1 MTKSKQGILSYRME
15 GEPTSGGLTGLS
27 GLAPYLDLICASG
40 VIGSI
45 EKNVRAAGEQG
56 WTDAQSIMSL
66 LLLNLAGGDCVD
78 DLEHLEA
85 DEGLSKL
92 VRWFEKQALTRR
104 MRTEMKKRWRKER
117 SRTIISPS
125 VARRYIS
132 EFHDTEQEKLRV
144 PGKALIP
151 SPNGNLLSLRKVN
164 MEFVGWA
171 YRAAKQSGG
180 VSNVTP
186 VATLDMDATLIDTTK
201 SESLFCY
208 KHYRAYQPM
217 QVYWFE
223 QDMMLHSE
231 FRDGNVPAGFEQK
244 RVLEE
249 SLSYLPPGVKMV
261 RVRSDTAGYQ
271 HELLKYCETGENK
284 RFGRIEFAISCDV
297 TREFRR
303 AVEEVAEEDWHTLY
317 KEVNGKA
324 VMTKREFSEVCFV
337 PNPIAFGNKAPA
349 YRYMATREALA
360 NQPLPGME
368 ESQVSLPFQTMSRK
382 GVTYKVFG
390 VVTNM
395 DWEGGT
401 IIRFHDMRCG
411 KSEEAHKILKEDFA
425 GGVMPSGEFGA
436 NAAWWAIAVLAMNI
450 AAAMQRIILGGVWAG
465 RRMKAIR
472 FLLMN
477 VPGRVVAKARQ
488 LILRISREH
497 PSLLLL
503 QRARERIRELA
514 LACPSPIT

>member
-40 VIGSI
+40 VVGSI

-66 LLLNLAGGDCVD
+66 VLLNLAGGDCVD
-78 DLEHLEA
+78 DLDHLEA
-85 DEGLSKL
+85 DEGLSRL
-92 VRWFEKQALTRR
+92 VRWCEQQALTRR
-104 MRTEMKKRWRKER
+104 VRRQMKKRWRKER
-117 SRTIISPS
+117 SRTIVSPS
-125 VARRYIS
+125 SARRYLS
-132 EFHDTEQEKLRV
+132 EFHDPEQEKLRV
-144 PGKALIP
+144 PGKAFIP

-164 MEFVGWA
+164 AELVGWA
-171 YRAAKQSGG
+171 REAAQQPGG
-180 VSNVTP
+180 AGIANVM
-186 VATLDMDATLIDTTK
+186 ATLDMDATLIETTK
-201 SESLFCY
+201 SEALFCY
-208 KHYRAYQPM
+208 KHYRSYQPM

-223 QDMMLHSE
+223 QGMMLHSE
-231 FRDGNVPAGFEQK
+231 FRDGNVPAGFGQK

-249 SLSYLPPGVKMV
+249 SLSYLPEGVKMV

-271 HELLKYCETGENK
+271 HELMKYCETGENK
-284 RFGRIEFAISCDV
+284 RFGRIEFTISCDV

-303 AVEEVAEEDWHTLY
+303 AVEEVAEEDWHPLY
-317 KEVNGKA
+317 KEVNGKP
-324 VMTKREFSEVCFV
+324 VMTKREWAEVCFV
-337 PNPIAFGNKAPA
+337 PSPIAFGNKAPV

-368 ESQVSLPFQTMSRK
+368 ESQISLPFQTMSRD

-401 IIRFHDMRCG
+401 LIRFHDGRCG

-425 GGVMPSGEFGA
+425 GGTMPSGEFGA

-450 AAAMQRIILGGVWAG
+450 AAAMQRIVLGGVWAG

-488 LILRISREH
+488 LILRIGRDH
-497 PSLLLL
+497 PSLELL
-503 QRARERIRELA
+503 QRARETIRE
-514 LACPSPIT
+514 LACPSPTT